1 MTATLLAI
9 HGLHAAVNG
18 KEILKGLDLTVNKGE
33 VHVIMGP
40 NGAGKSTLVNLIT
53 GHPNYAITAGSIT
66 FDGEDITELKPHE
79 RARRGIFLSFQ
90 NPEEIPGVTVEN
102 FLRTARNAISGENV
116 RILAFQKELRAA
128 MRELGMDPSYAGRY
142 LNVGFSG
149 GEKKKNEILQLLML
163 RPKLAILDE
172 TESGLDIDAVKIV
185 SAGVSRFKN
194 QDNAVLIITHNAA
207 ILEEL
212 HTDRVHVLIDGRIVS
227 SGDAALI
234 ETIQAQGFAQ
244 LEKAFAGGR

>member
-1 MTATLLAI
+1 MTATLLDIA
-9 HGLHAAVNG
+9 GLHAAVNG
-18 KEILKGLDLTVNKGE
+18 KEIIKGLDLTVNKGE

-53 GHPNYAITAGSIT
+53 GHPNYEVTAGSIR
-66 FDGEDITELKPHE
+66 FDGEDISGLKPHE

-102 FLRTARNAISGENV
+102 FLRTARN
-116 RILAFQKELRAA
+116 ILAFQKELKAT
-128 MRELGMDPSYAGRY
+128 MRELNMDDSYAGRY
-142 LNVGFSG
+142 LNLGFSG

-172 TESGLDIDAVKIV
+172 TDSGLDIDAVKIV

-194 QDNAVLIITHNAA
+194 QDKAVLIITHNAA
-207 ILEEL
+207 ILEQL
-212 HTDRVHVLIDGRIVS
+212 QPDRVHVLINGRITA
-227 SGDAALI
+227 SGDTALI
-234 ETIQAQGFAQ
+234 ETIQEQGFARLEQ
-244 LEKAFAGGR
+244 LAGATGR